1 MSKLRITFKAVLEYE
16 LDAKNYPEG
25 MQTPEDM
32 LKIDIANAGDDPMP
46 LLADLPIEIT
56 GEIVEEKP

>member
-1 MSKLRITFKAVLEYE
+1 MSKIRITFKAVLEYE
-16 LDAKNYPEG
+16 PAAKNYPEDKRS
-25 MQTPEDM
+25 PEAM
-32 LKIDIANAGDDPMP
+32 LEIDIANARDDPMA